1 MNTQRL
7 IVLGLALVAAG
18 GAAFLVRGMLGGG
31 TPKVEARP
39 APTIAMSEVLVAS
52 SNLQPGQALSADQ
65 VRWEKWPAAS
75 VDSTFITHQAAGSE
89 EAAVKGAV
97 VRQPIVAGQPIANGA
112 IVHGESS
119 GFMAAILTP
128 GMRAVSITITTD
140 AGAGGFVLPND
151 RVDVILTRKFSQ
163 ADPPLVVAD
172 TILSNVRVLA
182 VDQTY
187 KQERDTRNVNAKS
200 ATLELT
206 PVQAE
211 IISRSVMAGS
221 LSLALR
227 PLGDTGEVASLEDR
241 LKDSKL
247 KNLKDAGPVAVIRY
261 GMAPPNTGK
270 LMLQEKFQ

>member
-7 IVLGLALVAAG
+7 IVLGVALVAAG
-18 GAAFLVRGMLGGG
+18 GAALLVRGLLGGG

-39 APTIAMSEVLVAS
+39 APVIPMSEVLVAS
-52 SNLQPGQALSADQ
+52 ANLQPGQELTADQ
-65 VRWEKWPAAS
+65 VRWEKWPTAS
-75 VDSTFITHQAAGSE
+75 VDSAFITHQSAGSE
-89 EAAVKGAV
+89 EAAVKGTV
-97 VRQPIVAGQPIANGA
+97 VRAPIMAGQPIANSA
-112 IVHGESS
+112 IVHGDSA

-140 AGAGGFVLPND
+140 SGAGGFILPND
-151 RVDVILTRKFSQ
+151 RVDVILTQKFSQ
-163 ADPPLVVAD
+163 ADPPLVLAS

-187 KQERDTRNVNAKS
+187 KQEKDAKAVTAKS

-211 IISRSVMAGS
+211 IISRSSMAGA

-227 PLGDTGEVASLEDR
+227 PLGDNGEVASLEDR
-241 LKDSKL
+241 LKKV
-247 KNLKDAGPVAVIRY
+247 KDVGPVAVIRY
-261 GMAPPNTGK
+261 GVGAGVGK
-270 LMLQEKFQ
+270 MMLQEKAQ

>member
-18 GAAFLVRGMLGGG
+18 GAALLVRSMLGGG

-39 APTIAMSEVLVAS
+39 APVIPMSEVLVAS
-52 SNLQPGQALSADQ
+52 SNLQPGQQLTADQ
-65 VRWEKWPAAS
+65 VRWEKWPTAS
-75 VDSTFITHQAAGSE
+75 VDSAFITHQAAGSE

-97 VRQPIVAGQPIANGA
+97 VRAPIVAGQPIANSA

-128 GMRAVSITITTD
+128 GMRAVSITIATD
-140 AGAGGFVLPND
+140 SGAGGFILPND
-151 RVDVILTRKFSQ
+151 RVDVLLTRKFSQ
-163 ADPPLVVAD
+163 TDPPLVVSN

-187 KQERDTRNVNAKS
+187 KQEKDTRTVTAKS

-211 IISRSVMAGS
+211 MISRSAAAGT

-227 PLGDTGEVASLEDR
+227 PLGDTGEVESLEDR
-241 LKDSKL
+241 
-247 KNLKDAGPVAVIRY
+247 I
-261 GMAPPNTGK
+261 
-270 LMLQEKFQ
+270 